1 MQTCQCPQSTA
12 LTTISPVTCA
22 ERFGQ
27 TQKVI
32 FQRLIDDDDDQN
44 IVHNGITEPNA
55 KDVDKWVSLKG
66 ESGDKKIVVTPFI
79 ENPTPDGGEAKTV
92 GGGNES
98 LNGAETVIGSNPV
111 GMTFDMNNMPQ
122 SVIEEMEG
130 LVCEAMVRNLGVF
143 LVNQNGQVRGI
154 KEKSIT
160 SGGTTTVT
168 WRPIP
173 IQTLFVGEWQPGGLD
188 ANDKNALSFKFVP
201 GYLKKTAILTPTNGT
216 FLSL

>member
-1 MQTCQCPQSTA
+1 MLTCQCPNTNPI
-12 LTTISPVTCA
+12 TTISPVTCA

-32 FQRLIDDDDDQN
+32 FQRLIDSASVSDDKR
-44 IVHNGITEPNA
+44 NGMVQSQAE
-55 KDVDKWVSLKG
+55 DVDNWVTLKTA
-66 ESGDKKIVVTPFI
+66 SGDTKIAVTPYI
-79 ENPTPDGGEAKTV
+79 ENPTPDGGDVKTV

-98 LNGAETVIGSNPV
+98 LNGVETVIGSNPV

-122 SVIEEMEG
+122 SVIDEMEG
-130 LVCEAMVRNLGVF
+130 LMCEALGRNLGVY
-143 LVNQNGQVRGI
+143 LINEKGQLRGI
-154 KEKSIT
+154 KESVT

-201 GYLKKTAILTPTNGT
+201 GYLKKTAILTPTDGT

>member
-1 MQTCQCPQSTA
+1 MITCQCPVSDP

-32 FQRLIDDDDDQN
+32 FQRLINRSSSDDDKR
-44 IVHNGITEPNA
+44 NGEEDSRA
-55 KDVDKWVSLKG
+55 KDVDIWVTKKSV
-66 ESGDKKIVVTPFI
+66 SDDTKIVVTPFI
-79 ENPTPDGGEAKTV
+79 ENPTPDGGDAKTV

-122 SVIEEMEG
+122 STIEEMEP
-130 LVCEAMVRNLGVF
+130 LMCEALGHNLGVY
-143 LVNQNGQVRGI
+143 LVNENGQLRGI
-154 KEKSIT
+154 KESVT

-188 ANDKNALSFKFVP
+188 ANDKNVLSFKFVP

>member
-1 MQTCQCPQSTA
+1 MFTCQCPNKNPIQ
-12 LTTISPVTCA
+12 TISPVTCA

-32 FQRLIDDDDDQN
+32 FQRILDDRGEK
-44 IVHNGITEPNA
+44 NGVSA
-55 KDVDKWVSLKG
+55 SADDVDKWVSLKAVDD
-66 ESGDKKIVVTPFI
+66 STKIAVTPYI
-79 ENPTPDGGEAKTV
+79 ENPTTDGGDAKTV

-98 LNGAETVIGSNPV
+98 LNGAETVIGWNPT

-122 SVIEEMEG
+122 SVIEEMET
-130 LVCEAMVRNLGVF
+130 LMCEALGHNLGVY
-143 LVNQNGQVRGI
+143 LINENGQLRGI
-154 KEKSIT
+154 KESVT

>member
-1 MQTCQCPQSTA
+1 MQTCQCPQSAA

-32 FQRLIDDDDDQN
+32 FQRLTDSSISSGDRR
-44 IVHNGITEPNA
+44 NGIAEPNA
-55 KDVDKWVSLKG
+55 LDVDNWVTLKG
-66 ESGDKKIVVTPFI
+66 ESGDTKIVVTPYI
-79 ENPTPDGGEAKTV
+79 ENPTPDGGDAKTV

-98 LNGAETVIGSNPV
+98 LNGAETVVGSNPV

-122 SVIEEMEG
+122 SVIEQMEG
-130 LVCEAMVRNLGVF
+130 LVCEAMGHNLGVF
-143 LVNQNGQVRGI
+143 LVNENGQVRGI
-154 KEKSIT
+154 KESVT